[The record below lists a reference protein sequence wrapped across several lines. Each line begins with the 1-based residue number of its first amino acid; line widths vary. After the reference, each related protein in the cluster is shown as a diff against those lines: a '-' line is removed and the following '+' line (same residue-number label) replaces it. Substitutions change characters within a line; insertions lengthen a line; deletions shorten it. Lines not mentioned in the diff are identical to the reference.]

1 MILLTITLLA
11 CSTNEK
17 TPTTEPPVSQPEPS
31 AETLDTGDPI
41 TVEVEEDDFGSVETA
56 PNDLLPG
63 RDRKRM
69 EISQLRKVIPQVTGG
84 IEWTEG
90 YGYEGDD
97 MLDRFSDTLGV
108 PDYFYTTIED
118 KDASLIFEKYLGDAA
133 RSVCSK
139 LIDLEATGTGDG
151 VFLSGVT
158 VDDTWAS
165 NSQAIESNLILQ
177 IKRFHGIDYESGDP
191 DLEEWSWLFRT
202 THLRT
207 GETKKAWRAV
217 CVTLM
222 LHPYFFT
229 Y

>member
-1 MILLTITLLA
+1 MILLSLILLS
-11 CSTNEK
+11 CSREDK
-17 TPTTEPPVSQPEPS
+17 TVVEDPPVQTPEPEV
-31 AETLDTGDPI
+31 ADTSEQI
-41 TVEVEEDDFGSVETA
+41 TMDVEEDLSGTIETA
-56 PNDLLPG
+56 PDDRLPG

-69 EISQLRKVIPQVTGG
+69 EIAQLRKVIPQVTGG

-108 PDYFYTTIED
+108 PDYFYVTIED

-139 LIDLEATGTGDG
+139 LIELEATGTGDG

-158 VDDTWAS
+158 VEDTWDS
-165 NSQAIESNLILQ
+165 NPQAIEANLILQ
-177 IKRFHGIDYESGDP
+177 IKRFHGIDYVSGDA
-191 DLEEWSWLFRT
+191 DLEEWAWLFRT

-207 GETKKAWRAV
+207 GETQKAWRAV